1 MKKLEYAIR
10 GLMYFISLVIY
21 TLLAAWVGEGRWE
34 ETEARFVA
42 VMFGVFWL
50 GFTSFLEAMELPQE
64 IAKALTEE

>member
-21 TLLAAWVGEGRWE
+21 TLLAAWVGEGRWD
-34 ETEARFVA
+34 ETHARFLA
-42 VMFGVFWL
+42 AMLGVFWL
-50 GFTSFLEAMELPQE
+50 VCTSFIEAVELPQE